1 MQGALRLRKRLVA
14 LGLVAG
20 IAAAGTRA
28 QAQEFSADLVNL
40 DAAGQSVSLNGKVF
54 VSGHRVRIETADVP
68 GGFFL
73 VDCDQDAAYFVR
85 PSQGIYMDA
94 KQSSR
99 LAQLL
104 VPLEPGDPCQTWQAM
119 ARIAGAAEKGAWR
132 CERIGPDPVA
142 GRDALKYAITSPQG
156 RRSDG
161 WIDVRLGF
169 LMRLK
174 DDAGTGLQL
183 AKLTEGPQPASL
195 FELPSAY
202 RKFDPLRLI
211 EQIKKSDVWVE
222 PQE

>member
-1 MQGALRLRKRLVA
+1 MQGAFSVARLLLM

-20 IAAAGTRA
+20 LATAGTCA
-28 QAQEFSADLVNL
+28 KAQEFSADLVNL
-40 DAAGQSVSLNGKVF
+40 DTAGQPVSLNGKVF

-85 PSQGIYMDA
+85 PGQRIYMDA

-104 VPLEPGDPCQTWQAM
+104 VPLEPGDPCRTWQAM
-119 ARIAGAAEKGAWR
+119 ARIAGAAEEGAWR
-132 CERIGPDPVA
+132 CSRIGSDPVE
-142 GRDALKYAITSPQG
+142 GRAALRYAITSPQG

-169 LMRLK
+169 LMRLR
-174 DDAGTGLQL
+174 DSTGTGLQL
-183 AKLTEGPQPASL
+183 VNLTEGPQPAPL
-195 FELPSAY
+195 FELPAAY

>member
-1 MQGALRLRKRLVA
+1 M

-20 IAAAGTRA
+20 LATAGTCA
-28 QAQEFSADLVNL
+28 KAQEFSADLVNL
-40 DAAGQSVSLNGKVF
+40 DTAGQPVSLNGKVF

-85 PSQGIYMDA
+85 PGQRIYMDA

-104 VPLEPGDPCQTWQAM
+104 VPLEPGDPCRTWQAM
-119 ARIAGAAEKGAWR
+119 ARIAGAAEEGAWR
-132 CERIGPDPVA
+132 CSRIGSDPVE
-142 GRDALKYAITSPQG
+142 GRAALRYAITSPQG

-169 LMRLK
+169 LMRLR
-174 DDAGTGLQL
+174 DSSGTGLQL